1 MNLGAYLIERQ
12 GCEVIVVY
20 TDIKL
25 CREEVL
31 KASGVNPGVRWA
43 GMHMTEQLPYIVMIA
58 TIKAQIREVIQID
71 FLFADLN
78 AHRHCN
84 VLEPV
89 YESFPD
95 ILEVMITENEIDSA
109 V

>member
-1 MNLGAYLIERQ
+1 MLTRCRQEGKYLVRFNLLLNLGAYLIERQ

-25 CREEVL
+25 CREKAL

-58 TIKAQIREVIQID
+58 TIKAQIRKVIQINIV
-71 FLFADLN
+71 L
-78 AHRHCN
+78 N
-84 VLEPV
+84 VLGKK
-89 YESFPD
+89 
-95 ILEVMITENEIDSA
+95 
-109 V
+109 